1 MCNPRCDAVL
11 AACVE
16 GEVAT
21 GGARVPL
28 PACDGFGLVTNAASP
43 LACAGR
49 EWVNVTTTT
58 LSPSVSAQMAM
69 LGLAVGI
76 AAGAC
81 AGRGRRSAAGARDT
95 SVGRDPTAWQHVQP
109 HSQSYDLRPN
119 AAVAMAKSGRAVL
132 QAPRGKAPET
142 DLRESMYERRYQK
155 GKAPS
160 PHLKKAC
167 SIARKQGI
175 DMGAWTWR
183 YRMHLGSLYSNV
195 TSHK

>member
-1 MCNPRCDAVL
+1 ML

-28 PACDGFGLVTNAASP
+28 PACDGFGLATNASSP

-81 AGRGRRSAAGARDT
+81 AGRGRRSAAGARDA
-95 SVGRDPTAWQHVQP
+95 SAGRDPTAWQHVQP
-109 HSQSYDLRPN
+109 PSQSYDLRPN

-142 DLRESMYERRYQK
+142 DLRESM
-155 GKAPS
+155 
-160 PHLKKAC
+160 
-167 SIARKQGI
+167 
-175 DMGAWTWR
+175 
-183 YRMHLGSLYSNV
+183 
-195 TSHK
+195 